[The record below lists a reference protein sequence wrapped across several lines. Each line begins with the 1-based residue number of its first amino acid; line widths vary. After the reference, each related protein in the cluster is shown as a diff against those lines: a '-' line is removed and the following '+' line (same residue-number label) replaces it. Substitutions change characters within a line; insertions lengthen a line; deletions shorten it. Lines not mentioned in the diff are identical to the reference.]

1 MADRI
6 PNRMA
11 EEGPAVPPVS
21 NGGSLRDVLGLRDFR
36 LFWSGEAISLVGD
49 QFYLIALPWLVLT
62 LAGGGFALGAALAL
76 AAIPRAVL
84 ILVGGAVTDRMSP
97 RSVMILS
104 NATRLSVVSVLAVVV
119 GTGAVTM
126 WMVYLLSFLFG
137 VGDAFYYPAQ
147 MAIVP
152 SLVRRLHLKVANS
165 LVMGTSM
172 IASFVGPVL
181 AGITI
186 ATFMGSGSDLAG
198 IAYALAID
206 AASFL
211 ASIATLVAMHH
222 RDTREPDG
230 EGIMSSLRQGF
241 CYVGR
246 DRTLVSLAL
255 IVMVINLLLVGPLI
269 VGIPILSKERLS
281 GASSYGIVMT
291 AFGGGAL
298 LGILL
303 AGGLPRPRGNLGIR
317 LLALVSLMGVSLSL
331 LTVLGSTAP
340 VALACLVIGVSNGYC
355 NVMLVTWLQTRT
367 AEAMMGR
374 VMAMV
379 MFASVGISPISMQV
393 AGVLLSWQPALTF
406 TAMGGA
412 LCAFA
417 LVMSMVP
424 EVRRLGFEIGADRAM
439 PRAAEAS

>member
-1 MADRI
+1 MV
-6 PNRMA
+6 
-11 EEGPAVPPVS
+11 EEGSAGPS
-21 NGGSLRDVLGLRDFR
+21 SDGGSLRGILGLRDFR
-36 LFWSGEAISLVGD
+36 LFWSGEAVSLVGD

-62 LAGGGFALGAALAL
+62 LSGNGVALGTALAL
-76 AAIPRAVL
+76 AAFPRAIL

-97 RSVMILS
+97 RSVMMLS
-104 NATRLSVVSVLAVVV
+104 NASRLAVVSVLAAVV
-119 GTGAVTM
+119 GTGTVSM

-147 MAIVP
+147 MTIVP

-186 ATFMGSGSDLAG
+186 ASFMGGGSGLTG

-211 ASIATLVAMHH
+211 ASIATLVSMHPQGH
-222 RDTREPDG
+222 REPDG

-241 CYVGR
+241 GYVGG
-246 DRTLVSLAL
+246 DRALVSLAL
-255 IVMVINLLLVGPLI
+255 IVVVINLLLVGPVI
-269 VGIPILSKERLS
+269 VGIPLISKVRLS
-281 GASSYGIVMT
+281 GASSYGVAMT

-317 LLALVSLMGVSLSL
+317 LLALVSLMGVSLAL
-331 LTVLGSTAP
+331 LTVLGSTAA
-340 VALACLVIGVSNGYC
+340 VALACLAIGVSNGYC

-374 VMAMV
+374 VMAIV
-379 MFASVGISPISMQV
+379 MFASVGVSPVSMQI
-393 AGVLLSWQPALTF
+393 AGMLLSWQPALTF
-406 TAMGGA
+406 AAMGGA

-424 EVRRLGFEIGADRAM
+424 EVRRLGFEIGAGRVTHPM
-439 PRAAEAS
+439 VETS